1 MSGVEDDVFSA
12 AVVSVEVPDATA
24 HGVREAVQAAA
35 GTVKDAAVAAV
46 ERAEDILQSGVEDA
60 ARAAVKE
67 AASSEPAREALQVAS
82 ATLQEAGDV
91 LQQAGH
97 VLKDLPVPSPEP
109 LKPKSMLE
117 EYAPVMGG
125 VVAAAAVVAAT
136 YYLTRPASVPPMV
149 DLDEQSHTLVE
160 GSELIRVSKLTKEA
174 REGKFMKFLYEDTR
188 TLYDVFRRGVRESNN
203 GPCLG
208 SREGPGKPYQWLHY
222 NEALLRAKNFGAGL
236 VATGLSPGPETFV
249 GIYSQNCPEWILTEQ
264 GLYCQSMVIVPLYD
278 TLGPEACN
286 FIINQASITTVVCQD
301 DHKMSQLL
309 DNPPKCLKTLV
320 AIKDISPETS
330 ERAKKLGITI
340 KFFEEVESLG
350 AASEL
355 PELPPKPEDLC
366 TICYTSG
373 TTGNP
378 KGVMLT
384 HENVVA
390 DVSATLLQ
398 LAEHKPHKSDVMLSF
413 LPLAHMLE
421 RCCEVAVYM
430 AGGAVGFYSGDIRNL
445 VDDYKSLRP
454 TITPSVPRLLNRVY
468 DKVTSAVNGSS
479 IKKLMLKMA
488 SASKKTELERGVIRR
503 SSIWDKLVFK
513 KVQDSM
519 GGRLRLLV
527 VGSAPLA
534 GNVLTFMR
542 IALGC
547 VIVEGYGQTECGAP
561 STLTIQGDYRPDHVG
576 PPIACNAIKLCDVPD
591 MDYYAAQ
598 GQGEVC
604 IKGSNVFKGYFKD
617 PEKTRE
623 TIDASGW
630 LHTGDIGQWLPY
642 GTLKIIDR
650 KKHIFKLSQGEYV
663 APEKIENIYVRS
675 PYVAQVFVHGDS
687 LKSSVV
693 GIIVPEV
700 EAVKEWAREQEIPG
714 TLSVL
719 CANPHVKQLI
729 MDDITNLG
737 KAAGIK
743 SFEQVKDIYL
753 HPDLFSVQN
762 GLLTPTL
769 KSKRPQLKKYFTPQI
784 DDMYAKLP

>member
-1 MSGVEDDVFSA
+1 MATDTA
-12 AVVSVEVPDATA
+12 QEVMETA
-24 HGVREAVQAAA
+24 FETASEALRA
-35 GTVKDAAVAAV
+35 GTT
-46 ERAEDILQSGVEDA
+46 
-60 ARAAVKE
+60 
-67 AASSEPAREALQVAS
+67 EALRLANSTEQGRELVEMTGTA
-82 ATLQEAGDV
+82 LEQAGNV
-91 LQQAGH
+91 LQDAGKA
-97 VLKDLPVPSPEP
+97 LKDLPAVAASEV
-109 LKPKSMLE
+109 KPKSMLE

-136 YYLTRPASVPPMV
+136 YYLTRPPSVPPQV
-149 DLDEQSHTLVE
+149 DLDAQSHVIKE
-160 GSELIRVSKLTKEA
+160 GAELIRVSRLTKEA

-208 SREGPGKPYQWLHY
+208 WREGPGKPYQWLHY

-236 VATGLSPGPETFV
+236 VASGLPSGPETFV

-301 DHKMSQLL
+301 DRKMSQLL
-309 DNPPKCLKTLV
+309 QNPPKCLKMLV
-320 AIKDISPETS
+320 AMKDVTPETA
-330 ERAKKLGITI
+330 ERAKKLGIAI
-340 KFFEEVESLG
+340 KFFEQIESLG
-350 AASEL
+350 AASDI
-355 PELPPKPEDLC
+355 PELPPQPDDLC

-373 TTGNP
+373 TTGHP
-378 KGVMLT
+378 KGVMLS

-398 LAEHKPHKSDVMLSF
+398 LAEHKPHKSDVMISF

-421 RCCEVAVYM
+421 RCCEVAVYI
-430 AGGAVGFYSGDIRNL
+430 AGGAVGFFSGDIRNL
-445 VDDYKSLRP
+445 ADDYKALRP
-454 TITPSVPRLLNRVY
+454 TITPSVPRLMNRVY
-468 DKVTSAVNGSS
+468 DKVTTSVNGSS
-479 IKKLMLKMA
+479 FKKLMLKMA
-488 SASKKTELERGVIRR
+488 IASKKSDLERGVVRR

-513 KVQDSM
+513 KVQDGM

-542 IALGC
+542 VALGC

-576 PPIACNAIKLCDVPD
+576 PPIACNAIKLVDVPD

-617 PEKTRE
+617 PDKTKE
-623 TIDASGW
+623 AVDAGGW
-630 LHTGDIGQWLPY
+630 LHTGDIGQWLPS

-650 KKHIFKLSQGEYV
+650 KKHIFKLSQGEYI

-675 PYVAQVFVHGDS
+675 QYVAQVFVHGES
-687 LKSSVV
+687 LKSCVV
-693 GIIVPEV
+693 AIIVPEV
-700 EAVKEWAREQEIPG
+700 EAVKNWAREQEIPG

-729 MDDITNLG
+729 MDDIVNLG
-737 KAAGIK
+737 KQAGLK

-784 DDMYAKLP
+784 DDMYAKLA

>member
-1 MSGVEDDVFSA
+1 MATDTAQEVVETAFESA
-12 AVVSVEVPDATA
+12 S
-24 HGVREAVQAAA
+24 EALRA
-35 GTVKDAAVAAV
+35 GTT
-46 ERAEDILQSGVEDA
+46 
-60 ARAAVKE
+60 
-67 AASSEPAREALQVAS
+67 EALRLANSTEQGRELVEMTGTA
-82 ATLQEAGDV
+82 LEQAGNV
-91 LQQAGH
+91 LQDAGRA
-97 VLKDLPVPSPEP
+97 LKDLPAVAASEV
-109 LKPKSMLE
+109 KPKSMLE

-136 YYLTRPASVPPMV
+136 YYLTRPPSVPPQV
-149 DLDEQSHTLVE
+149 DLDAQSHVIKE
-160 GSELIRVSKLTKEA
+160 GAELIRVSRLTKEA

-208 SREGPGKPYQWLHY
+208 WREGPGKPYQWLHY

-236 VATGLSPGPETFV
+236 VASGLPSGPETFV

-301 DHKMSQLL
+301 DRKMSQLL
-309 DNPPKCLKTLV
+309 QNPPKCLKMLV
-320 AIKDISPETS
+320 AMKDVTPETA

-340 KFFEEVESLG
+340 KFFEQIESLG
-350 AASEL
+350 AASDI
-355 PELPPKPEDLC
+355 PELVGEMNTLLQISC
-366 TICYTSG
+366 
-373 TTGNP
+373 
-378 KGVMLT
+378 
-384 HENVVA
+384 
-390 DVSATLLQ
+390 TLLQ
-398 LAEHKPHKSDVMLSF
+398 LASQPHKSDVMISF

-421 RCCEVAVYM
+421 RCCEVAVYI
-430 AGGAVGFYSGDIRNL
+430 AGGAVGFFSGDIRNL
-445 VDDYKSLRP
+445 ADDYKALRP
-454 TITPSVPRLLNRVY
+454 TITPSVPRLMNRVY
-468 DKVTSAVNGSS
+468 DKVTTSVNGSS
-479 IKKLMLKMA
+479 FKKLMLKMA
-488 SASKKTELERGVIRR
+488 IASKKSDLERGVVRR

-513 KVQDSM
+513 KVQDGM

-542 IALGC
+542 VALGC

-576 PPIACNAIKLCDVPD
+576 PPIACNAIKLVDVPD

-617 PEKTRE
+617 PEKTKE
-623 TIDASGW
+623 AVDAGGW
-630 LHTGDIGQWLPY
+630 LHTGDIGQWLPS

-650 KKHIFKLSQGEYV
+650 KKHIFKLSQGEYI

-675 PYVAQVFVHGDS
+675 QYVAQVFVHGES
-687 LKSSVV
+687 LKSCVV
-693 GIIVPEV
+693 AIIVPEV
-700 EAVKEWAREQEIPG
+700 EAVKNWAREQEIPG

-729 MDDITNLG
+729 MDDIVNLG
-737 KAAGIK
+737 KQAGLK

-784 DDMYAKLP
+784 DDMYAKLA

>member
-1 MSGVEDDVFSA
+1 MSDM
-12 AVVSVEVPDATA
+12 DA
-24 HGVREAVQAAA
+24 G
-35 GTVKDAAVAAV
+35 
-46 ERAEDILQSGVEDA
+46 
-60 ARAAVKE
+60 
-67 AASSEPAREALQVAS
+67 
-82 ATLQEAGDV
+82 
-91 LQQAGH
+91 
-97 VLKDLPVPSPEP
+97 
-109 LKPKSMLE
+109 MLE

-136 YYLTRPASVPPMV
+136 YYLTRPPSVPPMV
-149 DLDEQSHTLVE
+149 DLNEQSHLVKE
-160 GSELIRVSKLTKEA
+160 GSELIRVSKLSKEA
-174 REGKFMKFLYEDTR
+174 KETKFMKYVYEDTR

-208 SREGPGKPYQWLHY
+208 YREGPGKPYQWLHY

-236 VATGLSPGPETFV
+236 VSLGLPPGPDTFV

-301 DHKMSQLL
+301 DRKMAQVLQS
-309 DNPPKCLKTLV
+309 PPKCLKILI
-320 AIKDISPETS
+320 AIRDISAETS

-340 KFFEEVESLG
+340 KYFEEVETMG
-350 AASEL
+350 AASQL
-355 PELPPKPEDLC
+355 PELPPRSDDLC

-384 HENVVA
+384 HENIVA

-398 LAEHKPHKSDVMLSF
+398 LAEHKPHKSDVLLSF

-421 RCCEVAVYM
+421 RCCEVAVYI

-445 VDDYKSLRP
+445 VDDYKALRP

-468 DKVTSAVNGSS
+468 DKVTSAVNGSAV
-479 IKKLMLKMA
+479 KKLMLKMA
-488 SASKKTELERGVIRR
+488 LASKKSELERGVIRR
-503 SSIWDKLVFK
+503 TSIWDKLVFK
-513 KVQDSM
+513 KVQEGM

-542 IALGC
+542 AALGC

-561 STLTIQGDYRPDHVG
+561 ATLTIQGDYKPDHVG
-576 PPIACNAIKLCDVPD
+576 PPIACNAIKLVDVPD
-591 MDYYAAQ
+591 MDYFASQ

-604 IKGSNVFKGYFKD
+604 IKGTNVFKGYFKD
-617 PEKTRE
+617 PDKTRE
-623 TIDASGW
+623 TLDAAGW
-630 LHTGDIGQWLPY
+630 LHTGDIGQWLPN

-650 KKHIFKLSQGEYV
+650 KKHIFKLSQGEYI

-675 PYVAQVFVHGDS
+675 QYVSQVFVHGES

-693 GIIVPEV
+693 AIVVPEV
-700 EAVKEWAREQEIPG
+700 ESVKGWAREQDIPG

-737 KAAGIK
+737 KAAGLK
-743 SFEQVKDIYL
+743 SFEQAKDIYL

>member
-1 MSGVEDDVFSA
+1 MSDM
-12 AVVSVEVPDATA
+12 DA
-24 HGVREAVQAAA
+24 G
-35 GTVKDAAVAAV
+35 
-46 ERAEDILQSGVEDA
+46 
-60 ARAAVKE
+60 
-67 AASSEPAREALQVAS
+67 
-82 ATLQEAGDV
+82 
-91 LQQAGH
+91 
-97 VLKDLPVPSPEP
+97 
-109 LKPKSMLE
+109 MLE

-136 YYLTRPASVPPMV
+136 YYLTRPPSVPPMV
-149 DLDEQSHTLVE
+149 DLDQQSQLIKE
-160 GSELIRVSKLTKEA
+160 GSELIRVSKLSKEA
-174 REGKFMKFLYEDTR
+174 KEAKFMKYVYEDTR

-208 SREGPGKPYQWLHY
+208 YREGPGKPYQWLHY

-236 VATGLSPGPETFV
+236 VSMGLNPGPETFV
-249 GIYSQNCPEWILTEQ
+249 GIYAQNCPEWILTEQ

-301 DHKMSQLL
+301 DRKMAQLL
-309 DNPPKCLKTLV
+309 QSPPKCLKRLI
-320 AIKDISPETS
+320 AIKDICAETS
-330 ERAKKLGITI
+330 DRAKKLGITI
-340 KFFEEVESLG
+340 KYFEEVESMG
-350 AASEL
+350 AASQL
-355 PELPPKPEDLC
+355 PELAPKPGDLC

-378 KGVMLT
+378 KGVMLS
-384 HENVVA
+384 HENIVA

-398 LAEHKPHKSDVMLSF
+398 LAEHKPHKSDVLLSF

-421 RCCEVAVYM
+421 RCCEVAVYI

-445 VDDYKSLRP
+445 VDDYKTLRP

-468 DKVTSAVNGSS
+468 DKVTSAVNGSG

-488 SASKKTELERGVIRR
+488 LASKKSELERGVIRR
-503 SSIWDKLVFK
+503 TSIWDKLVFK
-513 KVQDSM
+513 KVQDGM

-542 IALGC
+542 AALGC

-561 STLTIQGDYRPDHVG
+561 ATLTIQGDYKPDHVG
-576 PPIACNAIKLCDVPD
+576 PPIACNAIKLVDVPE
-591 MDYYAAQ
+591 MDYYASQ
-598 GQGEVC
+598 SQGEVC
-604 IKGSNVFKGYFKD
+604 IKGTNVFLGYFKD

-623 TIDASGW
+623 TMDGQGW
-630 LHTGDIGQWLPY
+630 LHTGDIGQWLPN

-650 KKHIFKLSQGEYV
+650 KKHIFKLSQGEYI
-663 APEKIENIYVRS
+663 APEKVENIYVRS
-675 PYVAQVFVHGDS
+675 QYVAQVFVHGES

-693 GIIVPEV
+693 AIVVPEV
-700 EAVKEWAREQEIPG
+700 EAVKEWAREQDIPG

-737 KAAGIK
+737 KAAGLK
-743 SFEQVKDIYL
+743 SFEQAKDIYL

>member
-1 MSGVEDDVFSA
+1 MMSDM
-12 AVVSVEVPDATA
+12 DA
-24 HGVREAVQAAA
+24 
-35 GTVKDAAVAAV
+35 
-46 ERAEDILQSGVEDA
+46 
-60 ARAAVKE
+60 
-67 AASSEPAREALQVAS
+67 
-82 ATLQEAGDV
+82 
-91 LQQAGH
+91 
-97 VLKDLPVPSPEP
+97 
-109 LKPKSMLE
+109 SMLE

-136 YYLTRPASVPPMV
+136 YYLTRPPSVPPMV
-149 DLDEQSHTLVE
+149 DLNEQSHLVKE
-160 GSELIRVSKLTKEA
+160 GSELIRVSKLSKEA
-174 REGKFMKFLYEDTR
+174 KETKFMKYVYEDTR

-208 SREGPGKPYQWLHY
+208 YREGPGKPYQWLHY

-236 VATGLSPGPETFV
+236 VSLGLPPGPDTFV

-301 DHKMSQLL
+301 DRKMAQVLQS
-309 DNPPKCLKTLV
+309 PPKCLKILI
-320 AIKDISPETS
+320 AIKDISAETS

-340 KFFEEVESLG
+340 KYFEEVETMG
-350 AASEL
+350 AASQL
-355 PELPPKPEDLC
+355 PELPPRPDDLC

-384 HENVVA
+384 HENIVA

-398 LAEHKPHKSDVMLSF
+398 LAEHKPHKSDVLLSF

-421 RCCEVAVYM
+421 RCCEVAVYI

-445 VDDYKSLRP
+445 VDDYKALRP

-468 DKVTSAVNGSS
+468 DKVTTAVNGSAV
-479 IKKLMLKMA
+479 KKLMLKMA
-488 SASKKTELERGVIRR
+488 LASKKAELERGVIRR
-503 SSIWDKLVFK
+503 TSIWDKLVFK
-513 KVQDSM
+513 KVQDGM

-542 IALGC
+542 AALGC

-561 STLTIQGDYRPDHVG
+561 ATLTIQGDYKPDHVG
-576 PPIACNAIKLCDVPD
+576 PPIACNAIKLVDVPD
-591 MDYYAAQ
+591 MDYYASQ

-604 IKGSNVFKGYFKD
+604 IKGTNVFKGYFKD
-617 PEKTRE
+617 PDKTRE
-623 TIDASGW
+623 TLDAAGW
-630 LHTGDIGQWLPY
+630 LHTGDIGQWLPN

-650 KKHIFKLSQGEYV
+650 KKHIFKLSQGEYI

-675 PYVAQVFVHGDS
+675 QYVAQVFVHGES

-693 GIIVPEV
+693 AIVVPEV
-700 EAVKEWAREQEIPG
+700 ESVKGWAREQDIPG

-737 KAAGIK
+737 KAAGLK
-743 SFEQVKDIYL
+743 SFEQAKDIYL